1 MESIINKNMNR
12 FFRQLASLFSLV
24 SILLITNCTE
34 QKEQD
39 SGPPNIIIIFA
50 DDLGYGDLSCY
61 GHPTIITPQL
71 DKMAYEGQKWTNFY
85 VAASVCTPSRAALMT
100 GRYPIR
106 SGMCS
111 DKSRVLF
118 PNSTGGIPQ
127 SEITLAEQLKK
138 AGYATGAVGKW
149 HLGHRKEFLP
159 TNNGFD
165 SYFGIPYS
173 NDMDGQRPKD
183 LTHKE
188 AFWNPKSENW
198 NVPLLKDEEEY
209 ERPADQTTLT
219 KRYNEAAVNFIKEN
233 QEKPFFLYLAHSLP
247 HVPLFAAE
255 EHLGKSKRGLFGDVV
270 QEIDYGVG
278 QIINTLKET
287 GLDEN
292 TLVVFTS
299 DNGPWL
305 SYDDHGGSAGLLHDG
320 KGTTWEGGMR
330 VPGIFWWPGKVKP
343 SVVDEMGS
351 TLDLFTLCSALAEV
365 ELPTDREMDGFDL
378 RPTLFT
384 TQKSPRDEM
393 FYYRGTTIY
402 AVRQGAYKLHYIT
415 ETEYTKNNNKIVH
428 EKPLLFNVEEDPS
441 EKYNIADEFPEVV
454 SSINAMVNKHK
465 TTVTPVKDQLAE
477 RIRKMN

>member
-1 MESIINKNMNR
+1 MKKNINV
-12 FFRQLASLFSLV
+12 L
-24 SILLITNCTE
+24 LLISYLLILIISQSCTSVKSE
-34 QKEQD
+34 TD
-39 SGPPNIIIIFA
+39 ASPNIIIIFA

-71 DKMAYEGQKWTNFY
+71 DKLAYEGQKWTNFY
-85 VAASVCTPSRAALMT
+85 VAASVCTPSRAGLMT

-118 PNSTGGIPQ
+118 PNSTGGIPKD
-127 SEITLAEQLKK
+127 EITLAEQLKK

-149 HLGHRKEFLP
+149 HLGHHKQFLP

-173 NDMDGQRPKD
+173 NDMDNVRPKD
-183 LTHKE
+183 VKHKE
-188 AFWNPKSENW
+188 AFWNPKSEYW
-198 NVPLLKDEEEY
+198 NVPILKDEKEY

-219 KRYNEAAVNFIKEN
+219 KRYNEAAVSFIKKN
-233 QEKPFFLYLAHSLP
+233 KDQPFFLYLAHSLP

-278 QIINTLKET
+278 QIIAALKET

-292 TLVVFTS
+292 TLVVFTT

-343 SVVDEMGS
+343 SVVDEIGS
-351 TLDLFTLCSALAEV
+351 TLDLFNVCSTLAGV
-365 ELPTDREMDGFDL
+365 EMPSDRTMDGFDL
-378 RPTLFT
+378 SPVLFDLG
-384 TQKSPRDEM
+384 QSPREEM
-393 FYYRGTTIY
+393 FYYRGQSIY
-402 AVRQGAYKLHYIT
+402 AARQGAYKLHYIT

-428 EKPLLFNVEEDPS
+428 EKPLLYNVEVDPS
-441 EKYNIADEFPEVV
+441 EKYNIADDHPEVV
-454 SSINAMVNKHK
+454 KSIEDMVQAHK
-465 TTVTPVKDQLAE
+465 AKVTPVKDQLAE
-477 RIRKMN
+477 RIKM

>member
-1 MESIINKNMNR
+1 MNR
-12 FFRQLASLFSLV
+12 NSKLV
-24 SILLITNCTE
+24 SILFFAGFITLVINCTS
-34 QKEQD
+34 QKENAQTQ
-39 SGPPNIIIIFA
+39 PNIVIIFA

-85 VAASVCTPSRAALMT
+85 VAAPVCTPSRAALLT

-138 AGYATGAVGKW
+138 TGYVTAAIGKW

-159 TNNGFD
+159 TSNGFD

-173 NDMDGQRPKD
+173 NDMDSKRPEGI
-183 LTHKE
+183 THRQ
-188 AFWNPKSENW
+188 AFWEAKTEYF
-198 NVPLLKDEEEY
+198 NVPLMKDEEEY
-209 ERPADQTTLT
+209 ERPANQHTLT
-219 KRYNEAAVNFIKEN
+219 KRYNEAAVNFIMKN
-233 QEKPFFLYLAHSLP
+233 KDKPFFLYLAHNLP

-255 EHLGKSKRGLFGDVV
+255 EMLGKSKRGLFGDVV
-270 QEIDYGVG
+270 QEIDHGVG
-278 QIINTLKET
+278 QIMETLKET

-305 SYDDHGGSAGLLHDG
+305 SYYDHGGSAGLLHDG

-330 VPGIFWWPGKVKP
+330 VPAIFWWPGKVQP
-343 SVVDEMGS
+343 AVIDEMGS
-351 TLDLFTLCSALAEV
+351 TLDLFTVCSSLAGV
-365 ELPTDREMDGFDL
+365 ELPSDRIMDSYDL
-378 RPTLFT
+378 RPTLFDLAP
-384 TQKSPRDEM
+384 SPRDEM

-402 AVRQGAYKLHYIT
+402 AARQGAYKLHYIT
-415 ETEYTKNNNKIVH
+415 ETCYTPDNNKIVH
-428 EKPLLFNVEEDPS
+428 EKPLLFNVEVDPS
-441 EKYNIADEFPEVV
+441 EMYNIADDYPEVV
-454 SSINAMVNKHK
+454 KSIEEMVRQHK
-465 TTVTPVKDQLAE
+465 AKVIPVKDQLAE
-477 RIRKMN
+477 RIRRNN